1 MLDYLFI
8 GAHPDDESSVMGLM
22 LKAKAAGKKT
32 GVVILTKGEAGGFA
46 TEDTRIQELKKASA
60 ILDLDVCTHL
70 DFPDAGVIFSEK
82 TVQEILPILV
92 EHQPKVIITL
102 HPDDYHP
109 DHRAVSF
116 SVDRAIFVAGLK
128 KHMGE
133 KTWHPEQ
140 VLYVSLDQRTNQK
153 RPDIILNIEDV
164 YEKKVRAV
172 GSYESQEILPFLER
186 HASYYG
192 ALGGFSYGEGFY
204 IKQPLRVDDVT
215 CFLNKSK
222 TGR

>member
-8 GAHPDDESSVMGLM
+8 GAHPDDESSVMGLL
-22 LKAKAAGKKT
+22 LKAKAAGKRT
-32 GVVILTKGEAGGFA
+32 GVVILTKGESGGFA
-46 TEDTRIQELKKASA
+46 SKDTRVKELKKASEV
-60 ILDLDVCTHL
+60 LGLDVCVNL
-70 DFPDAGVIFSEK
+70 DFPDAGVTFSDE
-82 TVQEILPILV
+82 TVQGIIPILV

-109 DHRAVSF
+109 DHRAVSQ
-116 SVDRAIFVAGLK
+116 SVDKATFVAGLK

-140 VLYVSLDQRTNQK
+140 VLYVSLDQKTNSR
-153 RPDIILNIEDV
+153 RPDIIVDITEV
-164 YEKKVRAV
+164 YETKKEAV
-172 GSYESQEILPFLER
+172 GAYVSQEILPFLEK
-186 HASYYG
+186 HATYYG
-192 ALGGFSYGEGFY
+192 GLGGFSYGEGYY

-215 CFLNKSK
+215 CFLNNSK